1 MLTFVNWEHLV
12 NSVGSVM
19 QVALQVAYASHR
31 GAAASHWTRCQLSV
45 MLLKSSGE
53 FINSIGWLVSTPALP
68 PQ

>member
-31 GAAASHWTRCQLSV
+31 GAAASHWT
-45 MLLKSSGE
+45 MSG
-53 FINSIGWLVSTPALP
+53 S
-68 PQ
+68 